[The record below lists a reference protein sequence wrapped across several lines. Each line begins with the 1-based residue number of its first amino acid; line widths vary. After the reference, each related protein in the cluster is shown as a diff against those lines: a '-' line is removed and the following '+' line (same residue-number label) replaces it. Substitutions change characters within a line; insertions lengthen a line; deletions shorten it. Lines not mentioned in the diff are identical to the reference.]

1 MSGQYLYNPT
11 TPPSEEGQ
19 LRTYLLSE
27 LQRVAE
33 AISESAIPPLFYAAP
48 KNPQEGWVVRADGT
62 GWNPGSGA
70 GLYIYRSAAW
80 VFIV

>member
-1 MSGQYLYNPT
+1 MSGPFVYSPSS
-11 TPPSEEGQ
+11 PPAEEGQ

-27 LQRVAE
+27 LQRISD
-33 AISESAIPPLFYAAP
+33 AISESAIPPLFYSNP

-70 GLYIYRSAAW
+70 GLYIYRSSAW
-80 VFIV
+80 VLIV